1 MRKKMKI
8 EATMWVEDNE
18 TDLIKDTLKMDLL
31 QKNIK
36 LESFEEVA
44 ETEEVLLIH
53 QDEVYPILKFINTFL
68 SMYGLSIGYES
79 GSVTSGG
86 YTKLSC
92 DLSPA
97 YSNDT
102 FPTPLGEAEYEKL
115 MHWLYR
121 FWKKYPSEDTD
132 VKRLEY
138 KNGDMME
145 FRSVQDFR
153 KLGLLKFVNLLLQPL
168 EFSLAV
174 DLNEPDKLYFVQSKF
189 NGFDSPMDYTEIR
202 KYLKKYKEEILS
214 AKL

>member
-8 EATMWVEDNE
+8 EATMWVEDGE
-18 TDLIKDTLKMDLL
+18 EDLIKDKLKWGLL
-31 QKNIK
+31 QKDIK
-36 LESFEEVA
+36 LESFEESNVKD
-44 ETEEVLLIH
+44 EDLLIH
-53 QDEVYPILKFINTFL
+53 QDEVYPILKFINLVL

-92 DLSPA
+92 DLTPA
-97 YSNDT
+97 YPNET
-102 FPTPLGEAEYEKL
+102 VPVPLGDAEYEKL

-121 FWKKYPSEDTD
+121 FWKKYSSDDTD
-132 VKRLEY
+132 ILRMEY
-138 KNGDMME
+138 EDHDMVYI
-145 FRSVQDFR
+145 RPLKDFR

-174 DLNEPDKLYFVQSKF
+174 NPDDPDKLCCVQSKF
-189 NGFDSPMDYTEIR
+189 NGFDSPMDYTELR
-202 KYLKKYKEEILS
+202 KYLKKYKDAIIS